1 MATNNIKEFGKESKV
16 ADALK
21 AGVVAV
27 GKVIRI
33 STGKAIDFMTDEQCR
48 NRQVAEETEFV
59 EIEVI
64 EPESGIIFSNSFQ
77 NYGQNVPANSTMGK
91 LLSMYTTLK
100 EDMDINIMTKEVGKV
115 NKFIVW
121 DFVLP

>member
-1 MATNNIKEFGKESKV
+1 MTTQNVKEFGKESTV

-21 AGVVAV
+21 VGQVAV

-48 NRQVAEETEFV
+48 NRQVAEEIEFV

-64 EPESGIIFSNSFQ
+64 EPDSGTIFSKSFQ
-77 NYGQNVPANSTMGK
+77 NYGQNVPANSIMGK
-91 LLSMYTTLK
+91 MLSMYPTLK

-115 NKFIVW
+115 NKFVVW